1 MRDEDLRRNLAQE
14 QWANKF
20 KEEKAWPC
28 TRCGGTHPPIEMCPP
43 PEFSRSDSDPVNSP
57 DHYTW
62 HPAGVE
68 CISIIEVFP
77 HNIAAAMG
85 YLWRHDHKGEPIQD
99 LRKAVWHIER
109 EIKRRGGE

>member
-1 MRDEDLRRNLAQE
+1 MNGSQE
-14 QWANKF
+14 VAAYQRMKLE
-20 KEEKAWPC
+20 EEKQRAIP
-28 TRCGGTHPPIEMCPP
+28 GIKHE
-43 PEFSRSDSDPVNSP
+43 DPVNSP
-57 DHYTW
+57 NHYTW

-68 CISIIEVFP
+68 CIRIIEVFP

>member
-1 MRDEDLRRNLAQE
+1 MSAERDAIERLHGRSRIDTQREIWRWMDEAS
-14 QWANKF
+14 NK
-20 KEEKAWPC
+20 AGADP
-28 TRCGGTHPPIEMCPP
+28 TI
-43 PEFSRSDSDPVNSP
+43 SDPVNSP

-68 CISIIEVFP
+68 CIRIIEVFP

-85 YLWRHDHKGEPIQD
+85 YLWRHEHKGEPIQD

>member
-1 MRDEDLRRNLAQE
+1 MNAFVDASAMVETMRREEAAIAHARRQREEWLAE
-14 QWANKF
+14 QDRGNRVK
-20 KEEKAWPC
+20 K
-28 TRCGGTHPPIEMCPP
+28 
-43 PEFSRSDSDPVNSP
+43 DPVNSP

-68 CISIIEVFP
+68 AISIIEVFP

>member
-1 MRDEDLRRNLAQE
+1 MKTFVRSTEGPTFSEDELCRV
-14 QWANKF
+14 
-20 KEEKAWPC
+20 
-28 TRCGGTHPPIEMCPP
+28 CGERFGAHIAVNDGCPTGAY
-43 PEFSRSDSDPVNSP
+43 ENVSDPVNSP

-62 HPAGVE
+62 HPTGVE
-68 CISIIEVFP
+68 CIRIIEVFP

>member
-1 MRDEDLRRNLAQE
+1 MSEASELIEILENMRRRE
-14 QWANKF
+14 TERK
-20 KEEKAWPC
+20 
-28 TRCGGTHPPIEMCPP
+28 R
-43 PEFSRSDSDPVNSP
+43 SDPVNSP

-68 CISIIEVFP
+68 CIRIIEVFP
-77 HNIAAAMG
+77 HNIAAAMS

>member
-1 MRDEDLRRNLAQE
+1 MINIIETMCANCGAWHEGNVCPDL
-14 QWANKF
+14 
-20 KEEKAWPC
+20 EE
-28 TRCGGTHPPIEMCPP
+28 TEN
-43 PEFSRSDSDPVNSP
+43 DPVNSP

-68 CISIIEVFP
+68 CIRIIEVFP